1 VSEHVTHWDDV
12 EGYRR
17 SAGDIDATWFDL
29 GGAAGSVQVG
39 VHRIRLEPGRRSTP
53 AHVHG
58 AEEEIFYV
66 LDGWGLLWQDGA
78 VCEVRAG
85 DAIVHLPN
93 SETHTLRA
101 GGQGLD
107 VLAFGQRVPLE
118 LCYLPRAGH
127 AWAGPTVVEATGL
140 RDLFKLDDA
149 AGPFEFGPAGG
160 RPENV
165 VALADAP
172 AGDSRRGRVRRDL
185 GRAAGSSRTGLKHV
199 TSPPGVLTCVPH
211 CHSAEEELFVV
222 LEGDGVGSLG
232 DETFPVR
239 PGSVIARPPGTT
251 VAHSFTAGED
261 GIALLAYGTREPHD
275 ICYYPRSGK
284 IAISGLGVIGRIEP
298 LDYWDGE
305 EL

>member
-1 VSEHVTHWDDV
+1 
-12 EGYRR
+12 
-17 SAGDIDATWFDL
+17 
-29 GGAAGSVQVG
+29 
-39 VHRIRLEPGRRSTP
+39 
-53 AHVHG
+53 
-58 AEEEIFYV
+58 
-66 LDGWGLLWQDGA
+66 
-78 VCEVRAG
+78 
-85 DAIVHLPN
+85 
-93 SETHTLRA
+93 
-101 GGQGLD
+101 
-107 VLAFGQRVPLE
+107 
-118 LCYLPRAGH
+118 
-127 AWAGPTVVEATGL
+127 VVEATGL

-172 AGDSRRGRVRRDL
+172 AGDSRRGRMRRDL